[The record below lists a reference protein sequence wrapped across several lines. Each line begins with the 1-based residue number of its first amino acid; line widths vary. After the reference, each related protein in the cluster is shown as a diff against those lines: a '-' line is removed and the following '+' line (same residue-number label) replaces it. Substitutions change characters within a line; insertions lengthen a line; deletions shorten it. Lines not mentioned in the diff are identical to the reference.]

1 MPDKNQAITNQLG
14 ELKQD
19 LHDLLVTLT
28 SDPKEQQRRERRWTV
43 LYGALSAGATLA
55 ARKAAAKAYT
65 RLTGEEPPTKA
76 QPRGNGA
83 ARAGSAGVP
92 AAEPAP
98 EDEPLLREREEAI
111 RGTRLEPSKPK
122 PKPSERAPRT
132 DGVAKAADGPA
143 MVELEPT
150 GPQPEHEE
158 PKLDHVG
165 VRDLSRKDWIA
176 VFKRAGKE
184 TLDDNIPMIA
194 SALAYSSFFAI
205 PSVLLVVT
213 GLFTLIAGPDTI
225 ANLMQHFANVMPAQ
239 ATSLLNDSLQRID
252 QRPGTSIV
260 ITIVGLVLAIWSVTG
275 AMSSY
280 MTALNLAYDRKD
292 RRPFVKKRLTALV
305 MSACIGG
312 AVILLGAL
320 LILGPHV
327 EGWVG
332 NALGIQG
339 VLSWVWWIAQWPV
352 LVGGLLAAF
361 AALYYLG
368 PDVDHPRLRFL
379 TPGALFA
386 VVGWLAVSGLFA
398 FYTSMFSSYNKTW
411 GSLSAVIVMLTWLWL
426 TGLVLLFGAELN
438 AELERSR
445 ELRRGEPAEVELQA
459 APRSGRL

>member
-1 MPDKNQAITNQLG
+1 MADRNDAIANQLG

-28 SDPKEQQRRERRWTV
+28 SDPKEQQRRERRWSV

-55 ARKAAAKAYT
+55 ARKVAAKAYM
-65 RLTGEEPPTKA
+65 RLTGEEPPPNA
-76 QPRGNGA
+76 QPKGNGA
-83 ARAGSAGVP
+83 AAFGSSMPA

-111 RGTRLEPSKPK
+111 RGMRLAPPRPRPSGEA
-122 PKPSERAPRT
+122 PSR
-132 DGVAKAADGPA
+132 DGAAKAAEGPA
-143 MVELEPT
+143 MVEAEPT
-150 GPQPEHEE
+150 EPQPEREE
-158 PKLDHVG
+158 PTLERVR

-176 VFKRAGKE
+176 AFKRAGKE
-184 TLDDNIPMIA
+184 TLEDNIPMIA

-225 ANLMQHFANVMPAQ
+225 ANLMQHFSNVMPAQ
-239 ATSLLNDSLQRID
+239 ATSLLNDSLQRLD
-252 QRPGTSIV
+252 QRPGTSIA
-260 ITIVGLVLAIWSVTG
+260 ITVVGLVLATWSVTG

-339 VLSWVWWIAQWPV
+339 VLSWVWWVAQWPV

-361 AALYYLG
+361 SALYYLG
-368 PDVDHPRLRFL
+368 PDIDHPRWRFL

-386 VVGWLAVSGLFA
+386 VVGWLAASGLFA
-398 FYTSMFSSYNKTW
+398 VYTSMFSSYNKTW

-459 APRSGRL
+459 PPRSGRL